1 MSNHSINNL
10 KKAKIENMLNYLNKS
25 MTKILICL
33 LLSATTSFSAENDNK
48 VYEQLNVFG
57 EAFDRINEMYVEEVD
72 VERLIQSAINGML
85 NSLDPHSGFLPP
97 RSYEDMQIDTKGS
110 FGGLG
115 IEVTQEEGFVK
126 VVSPMDD
133 TPAFR
138 AGVEAG
144 DYITHIDGEPIL
156 GLSLSEA
163 VEKMRGP
170 VGEKIVITIVRV
182 SEDEP
187 FDVTIVRDTIKLVAA
202 RVRYEDNVVIMRV
215 STFNEQTIPNLKD
228 GVKKVLQENNGM
240 RNVNGFILDLR
251 NNPGGLLSEAVSVS
265 DLFLNEGEIVSTRGR
280 TDSDM
285 ERFTASK
292 GDLAEGLPLI
302 ILINGG
308 SASAS
313 EIVAGALQDH
323 SRAILVGTK
332 TFGKGSVQTVVPLVG
347 DVAMRLT
354 TARYFTPSGRSIQ
367 AMGVSPDII
376 VEPQPPVSKDDLEEI
391 KQGRERLKEI
401 DLRGALSNENLT
413 DDEKN
418 LIETERE
425 RREIIAERR
434 RNDFQLAHA
443 LDLIKGLSKMNIN
456 E

>member
-1 MSNHSINNL
+1 M
-10 KKAKIENMLNYLNKS
+10 ENMLNYLNKS

-332 TFGKGSVQTVVPLVG
+332 TFGKGSVQTVIPLVG

-376 VEPQPPVSKDDLEEI
+376 VEPQPPVSKEDLEEM

-443 LDLIKGLSKMNIN
+443 LDLIKGLTKMSIN

>member
-1 MSNHSINNL
+1 MKFFYRITFQ
-10 KKAKIENMLNYLNKS
+10 A
-25 MTKILICL
+25 LIFL
-33 LLSATTSFSAENDNK
+33 FLFLPALFAAENDDK

-57 EAFDRINEMYVEEVD
+57 EAFDKINEMYVEDVD

-115 IEVTQEEGFVK
+115 IEVTMEEGFVK

-138 AGVEAG
+138 AGVKAG

-156 GLSLSEA
+156 GLSLNEA
-163 VEKMRGP
+163 VERMRGP
-170 VGEKIVITIVRV
+170 VGAKIVITIVRV

-187 FDVTIVRDTIKLVAA
+187 FDVTIIRDTIKLVAA
-202 RVRYEDNVVIMRV
+202 RVRVEDGVVIMRV
-215 STFNEQTIPNLKD
+215 STFNEQTTPNLIE
-228 GVKKVLQENNGM
+228 GVEKVLQETEGISG
-240 RNVNGFILDLR
+240 VSGFILDLR

-265 DLFLNEGEIVSTRGR
+265 DLFLEEGEIVSTRGR
-280 TDSDM
+280 SKSDM
-285 ERFTASK
+285 DRFSASK
-292 GDLAEGLPLI
+292 GDIAEGRPLI
-302 ILINGG
+302 VLINGG

-332 TFGKGSVQTVVPLVG
+332 TFGKGSVQTVVPLAG
-347 DVAMRLT
+347 KVAMRLT

-376 VEPQPPVSKDDLEEI
+376 VEPQPPMSKEDLEDM

-401 DLRGALSNENLT
+401 DLRGALSNDNLT
-413 DDEKN
+413 EEQKEI
-418 LIETERE
+418 IESERE
-425 RREIIAERR
+425 KRETIADRR
-434 RNDFQLAHA
+434 RKDFQLAHA
-443 LDLIKGLSKMNIN
+443 LDLIKGLTTVIYND
-456 E
+456 

>member
-1 MSNHSINNL
+1 
-10 KKAKIENMLNYLNKS
+10 MLNYLNKS
-25 MTKILICL
+25 LTKILICL
-33 LLSATTSFSAENDNK
+33 LFSTTAIFSAENDNK

-285 ERFTASK
+285 DRFTASK

-302 ILINGG
+302 VLINGG

-376 VEPQPPVSKDDLEEI
+376 VEQQPPVSKEDLEEM

-425 RREIIAERR
+425 RREIMAERR

-443 LDLIKGLSKMNIN
+443 LDLIKGLSKMSIN

>member
-1 MSNHSINNL
+1 
-10 KKAKIENMLNYLNKS
+10 MLNYLNKS
-25 MTKILICL
+25 LTKILICL
-33 LLSATTSFSAENDNK
+33 LFSTTAIFSAENDNK

-240 RNVNGFILDLR
+240 RNVKGFILDLR

-285 ERFTASK
+285 DRFTASK

-302 ILINGG
+302 VLINGG

-376 VEPQPPVSKDDLEEI
+376 VEQQPPVSKEDLEEM

-443 LDLIKGLSKMNIN
+443 LDLIKGLSKMSIN

>member
-1 MSNHSINNL
+1 
-10 KKAKIENMLNYLNKS
+10 MLNYLNKS
-25 MTKILICL
+25 LTKILICL
-33 LLSATTSFSAENDNK
+33 LFSTTTIFSAENDNK

-187 FDVTIVRDTIKLVAA
+187 FDVTIVRDIIKLVAA

-228 GVKKVLQENNGM
+228 GVKTVLQENNGM

-285 ERFTASK
+285 DRFTASK

-302 ILINGG
+302 VLINGG

-376 VEPQPPVSKDDLEEI
+376 VELQPPVSKEDLEEM

-443 LDLIKGLSKMNIN
+443 LDLIKGLSKMSIN

>member
-1 MSNHSINNL
+1 
-10 KKAKIENMLNYLNKS
+10 
-25 MTKILICL
+25 
-33 LLSATTSFSAENDNK
+33 
-48 VYEQLNVFG
+48 
-57 EAFDRINEMYVEEVD
+57 
-72 VERLIQSAINGML
+72 
-85 NSLDPHSGFLPP
+85 
-97 RSYEDMQIDTKGS
+97 
-110 FGGLG
+110 
-115 IEVTQEEGFVK
+115 
-126 VVSPMDD
+126 MDD

-144 DYITHIDGEPIL
+144 DYITHLDGEPIL

-187 FDVTIVRDTIKLVAA
+187 FDVTIVRDIIKLVAA

-215 STFNEQTIPNLKD
+215 STFNEQTTPNLKD
-228 GVKKVLQENNGM
+228 GLKKVLQENNGM

-285 ERFTASK
+285 DRFTASK

-302 ILINGG
+302 VLINGG

-376 VEPQPPVSKDDLEEI
+376 VEPQPPVSKKDLEEM
-391 KQGRERLKEI
+391 KQAFGMAKDHTSR
-401 DLRGALSNENLT
+401 
-413 DDEKN
+413 
-418 LIETERE
+418 
-425 RREIIAERR
+425 
-434 RNDFQLAHA
+434 
-443 LDLIKGLSKMNIN
+443 MNK
-456 E
+456 

>member
-1 MSNHSINNL
+1 
-10 KKAKIENMLNYLNKS
+10 MLNYLNKS
-25 MTKILICL
+25 LTKILICL
-33 LLSATTSFSAENDNK
+33 LFSATASFSAENDNK

-285 ERFTASK
+285 DRFTASK

-302 ILINGG
+302 VLINGG

-376 VEPQPPVSKDDLEEI
+376 VEQQPPVSKEDLEEM

-425 RREIIAERR
+425 RREIMAERR

-443 LDLIKGLSKMNIN
+443 LDLIKGLSKMSIN

>member
-1 MSNHSINNL
+1 
-10 KKAKIENMLNYLNKS
+10 MLNYLNKS
-25 MTKILICL
+25 LTKILICL
-33 LLSATTSFSAENDNK
+33 LFSTTTIFSAENDNK

-376 VEPQPPVSKDDLEEI
+376 VEPQPPVSKEDLEEM

-443 LDLIKGLSKMNIN
+443 LDLIKGLTKMSIN

>member
-1 MSNHSINNL
+1 
-10 KKAKIENMLNYLNKS
+10 
-25 MTKILICL
+25 
-33 LLSATTSFSAENDNK
+33 
-48 VYEQLNVFG
+48 
-57 EAFDRINEMYVEEVD
+57 
-72 VERLIQSAINGML
+72 
-85 NSLDPHSGFLPP
+85 
-97 RSYEDMQIDTKGS
+97 
-110 FGGLG
+110 
-115 IEVTQEEGFVK
+115 
-126 VVSPMDD
+126 
-133 TPAFR
+133 
-138 AGVEAG
+138 
-144 DYITHIDGEPIL
+144 
-156 GLSLSEA
+156 
-163 VEKMRGP
+163 MRGP

-285 ERFTASK
+285 DRFTASK

-302 ILINGG
+302 VLINGG

-376 VEPQPPVSKDDLEEI
+376 VEPQPPVSKEDLEAVSYTHLTLPTN
-391 KQGRERLKEI
+391 REV
-401 DLRGALSNENLT
+401 
-413 DDEKN
+413 
-418 LIETERE
+418 
-425 RREIIAERR
+425 
-434 RNDFQLAHA
+434 
-443 LDLIKGLSKMNIN
+443 
-456 E
+456 

>member
-1 MSNHSINNL
+1 
-10 KKAKIENMLNYLNKS
+10 MLNYLNKS
-25 MTKILICL
+25 LTKILICL
-33 LLSATTSFSAENDNK
+33 LFSTTTIFSAENDNK

-228 GVKKVLQENNGM
+228 GVKKVLQENNGK
-240 RNVNGFILDLR
+240 I
-251 NNPGGLLSEAVSVS
+251 
-265 DLFLNEGEIVSTRGR
+265 GR
-280 TDSDM
+280 
-285 ERFTASK
+285 
-292 GDLAEGLPLI
+292 
-302 ILINGG
+302 
-308 SASAS
+308 
-313 EIVAGALQDH
+313 
-323 SRAILVGTK
+323 
-332 TFGKGSVQTVVPLVG
+332 
-347 DVAMRLT
+347 
-354 TARYFTPSGRSIQ
+354 
-367 AMGVSPDII
+367 
-376 VEPQPPVSKDDLEEI
+376 
-391 KQGRERLKEI
+391 
-401 DLRGALSNENLT
+401 
-413 DDEKN
+413 
-418 LIETERE
+418 
-425 RREIIAERR
+425 
-434 RNDFQLAHA
+434 AHV
-443 LDLIKGLSKMNIN
+443 
-456 E
+456 

>member
-1 MSNHSINNL
+1 
-10 KKAKIENMLNYLNKS
+10 MLNYLNK
-25 MTKILICL
+25 TLTTILICL
-33 LLSATTSFSAENDNK
+33 LFSTTTIFSAENDNK

-72 VERLIQSAINGML
+72 VERLIQSAISGML

-144 DYITHIDGEPIL
+144 DYITHLDGEPIL

-187 FDVTIVRDTIKLVAA
+187 FDVTIVRDIIKLVAA

-251 NNPGGLLSEAVSVS
+251 NNPGGLLSAAVSVS

-285 ERFTASK
+285 DRFTASK

-302 ILINGG
+302 VLINGG

-376 VEPQPPVSKDDLEEI
+376 VEPQPPVSKEDLEEM

-418 LIETERE
+418 LIEIERE

-443 LDLIKGLSKMNIN
+443 LDLIKGLSKMSIN

>member
-1 MSNHSINNL
+1 
-10 KKAKIENMLNYLNKS
+10 MLNYLNKS
-25 MTKILICL
+25 LTKILICL
-33 LLSATTSFSAENDNK
+33 LFSTTTIFSAENDNK

-285 ERFTASK
+285 DRFTASK

-376 VEPQPPVSKDDLEEI
+376 VEQQPPVSKEDLEEM

-425 RREIIAERR
+425 RREIMAERR

-443 LDLIKGLSKMNIN
+443 LDLIKGLSKMSIN

>member
-1 MSNHSINNL
+1 ML
-10 KKAKIENMLNYLNKS
+10 KYVNKS
-25 MTKILICL
+25 LTKILICL
-33 LLSATTSFSAENDNK
+33 LFSATTSSSAENDNK

-285 ERFTASK
+285 DRFTASK

-302 ILINGG
+302 VLINGG

-376 VEPQPPVSKDDLEEI
+376 VEQQPQVSKEDLEEM

-443 LDLIKGLSKMNIN
+443 LDLIKGLTKMSIN

>member
-1 MSNHSINNL
+1 
-10 KKAKIENMLNYLNKS
+10 MLNYLNKS

-285 ERFTASK
+285 DRFTASK

-302 ILINGG
+302 VLINGG

-376 VEPQPPVSKDDLEEI
+376 VEPQPPVSKEDLEEM

-443 LDLIKGLSKMNIN
+443 LDLIKGLTKMSIN

>member
-1 MSNHSINNL
+1 
-10 KKAKIENMLNYLNKS
+10 MLNYLNKS
-25 MTKILICL
+25 LTKILICL
-33 LLSATTSFSAENDNK
+33 LFSTTTIFSAENDNK

-228 GVKKVLQENNGM
+228 GVKKVLKENNGM

-285 ERFTASK
+285 DRFIASK

-302 ILINGG
+302 VLINGG

-376 VEPQPPVSKDDLEEI
+376 VEPQPPVSKEDLEEM

-443 LDLIKGLSKMNIN
+443 LDLIKGLSKMSIN

>member
-1 MSNHSINNL
+1 
-10 KKAKIENMLNYLNKS
+10 MLNYLNKS
-25 MTKILICL
+25 LTKILICL
-33 LLSATTSFSAENDNK
+33 LFSTTTIFSAENDNK

-285 ERFTASK
+285 DRFTASK

-302 ILINGG
+302 VLINGG

-376 VEPQPPVSKDDLEEI
+376 VEPQPPVSKEDLEEM

-443 LDLIKGLSKMNIN
+443 LDLIKGLTKMSIN

>member
-1 MSNHSINNL
+1 M
-10 KKAKIENMLNYLNKS
+10 KFFYRTTVQA
-25 MTKILICL
+25 LIF
-33 LLSATTSFSAENDNK
+33 SFLFLPALFASENDDK

-57 EAFDRINEMYVEEVD
+57 EAFDKITEMYVEDVD

-115 IEVTQEEGFVK
+115 IEVTMEEGFVK

-156 GLSLSEA
+156 GLSLNEA
-163 VEKMRGP
+163 VERMRGP

-187 FDVTIVRDTIKLVAA
+187 FDVTIIRDTIKLVAA
-202 RVRYEDNVVIMRV
+202 RVRFEDGVVIMRV
-215 STFNEQTIPNLKD
+215 STFNEQTTPNLIE
-228 GVKKVLQENNGM
+228 GVEKVLQEIEGTSG
-240 RNVNGFILDLR
+240 VSGFILDLR

-265 DLFLNEGEIVSTRGR
+265 DLFLEEGEIVSTRGR
-280 TDSDM
+280 SESDM
-285 ERFTASK
+285 DRFSASK
-292 GDLAEGLPLI
+292 GDIAEGRPLI
-302 ILINGG
+302 VLINGG

-332 TFGKGSVQTVVPLVG
+332 TFGKGSVQTVVPLAG
-347 DVAMRLT
+347 KVAMRLT

-376 VEPQPPVSKDDLEEI
+376 VEPQPPMSKEDLEDM

-401 DLRGALSNENLT
+401 DLRGALSNDNLT
-413 DDEKN
+413 EEQKEI
-418 LIETERE
+418 IESERE
-425 RREIIAERR
+425 KRETIADRR
-434 RNDFQLAHA
+434 RKDFQLAHA
-443 LDLIKGLSKMNIN
+443 LDLIKGLSTVIYND
-456 E
+456 

>member
-1 MSNHSINNL
+1 
-10 KKAKIENMLNYLNKS
+10 MLNYLNKS
-25 MTKILICL
+25 LTKILICL
-33 LLSATTSFSAENDNK
+33 LFSTTTIFSAENDNK

-85 NSLDPHSGFLPP
+85 SSLDPHSGFLPP

-170 VGEKIVITIVRV
+170 VGEKIIITIVRV

-285 ERFTASK
+285 DRFTASK

-302 ILINGG
+302 VLINGG

-376 VEPQPPVSKDDLEEI
+376 VEQQPPVSKGDLEEM
-391 KQGRERLKEI
+391 KQDRERLKEI

-425 RREIIAERR
+425 RREIMAERR

-443 LDLIKGLSKMNIN
+443 LDLIKGLSKMSIN

>member
-1 MSNHSINNL
+1 
-10 KKAKIENMLNYLNKS
+10 MLNYLNKS
-25 MTKILICL
+25 LTKILICL
-33 LLSATTSFSAENDNK
+33 LFSTTTIFSAENDNK

-240 RNVNGFILDLR
+240 RNVSGFILDLR

-285 ERFTASK
+285 DRFTASK

-302 ILINGG
+302 VLINGG

-376 VEPQPPVSKDDLEEI
+376 VEQQPPVSKEDLEEM

-425 RREIIAERR
+425 RREIMAERR

-443 LDLIKGLSKMNIN
+443 LDLIKGLSKMSIN